1 VCGRKYN
8 LPTLDWQT
16 NRDLFT
22 LDLSAPP
29 SNFPPN
35 YNIAP
40 THDVPVVAMKD
51 GKPTLQTMR
60 WGLLPFWAKDKKV
73 GYRMINARA
82 ETVEEKRSFSPSL
95 KSRRC
100 IIPVSGFYE
109 WKRKSKTDKQAFAIR
124 RRDEEPL
131 LLAGLW
137 ASNKQIEEGHDVE
150 SYTVLTHTPNDLV
163 ADIHDRMPVILER
176 SEIHTWLH
184 GPWEEAKPL
193 TKDPFEADRMEVFAV
208 SNDVGKV
215 ANNYPDLL
223 NPLTH

>member
-1 VCGRKYN
+1 MCGRKYN

-16 NRDLFT
+16 YRDLFT
-22 LDLSAPP
+22 LDVSAPP

-51 GKPTLQTMR
+51 GKPAVQTMR

-95 KSRRC
+95 KTRRC

-109 WKRKSKTDKQAFAIR
+109 WKRESKTDKQAYAIHR
-124 RRDEEPL
+124 TDGEPL

-137 ASNKQIEEGHDVE
+137 ACNKQIEEGQE
-150 SYTVLTHTPNDLV
+150 INSYTVLTHAPNELV

-176 SEIHTWLH
+176 EEIRTWLDA
-184 GPWEEAKPL
+184 PWEDAKPL
-193 TKDPFEADRMEVFAV
+193 TDQPFAAERMEAFAV
-208 SNDVGKV
+208 SNAVGKV
-215 ANNYPDLL
+215 SNNYPELIA
-223 NPLTH
+223 PIST